1 MASLCKP
8 PNPLSFTGN
17 VAQNWREFEE
27 QLKWYLAGTETD
39 EKPDLAKI
47 GIMLSHAGKE
57 ARDVY
62 KTFEW
67 AAEADKTKFNKVLE
81 AFQRYCSP
89 RKNIIYERYGF
100 WTIQQEEDETIDAYL
115 TRIRMKIDLCEY
127 DKEGWPPAV
136 RQELI
141 RDKFVFGLMDDN
153 IKERLLRESDVTLSK
168 AVETAQRT
176 ESSKKQIKEMG
187 RPSVNAVQESE
198 QSRKQ
203 YIRSRQCTQCGRHH
217 KPRNCPA
224 FGQQC
229 SFCKKSTAS

>member
-136 RQELI
+136 HQELI

-153 IKERLLRESDVTLSK
+153 VKERLLRAGD
-168 AVETAQRT
+168 
-176 ESSKKQIKEMG
+176 
-187 RPSVNAVQESE
+187 
-198 QSRKQ
+198 
-203 YIRSRQCTQCGRHH
+203 
-217 KPRNCPA
+217 
-224 FGQQC
+224 
-229 SFCKKSTAS
+229 

>member
-8 PNPLSFTGN
+8 PNPLSFTGNVAQNWREFFTGN

-89 RKNIIYERYGF
+89 RKNIIWEKIYSHNLKYGN
-100 WTIQQEEDETIDAYL
+100 DEINH
-115 TRIRMKIDLCEY
+115 
-127 DKEGWPPAV
+127 V
-136 RQELI
+136 
-141 RDKFVFGLMDDN
+141 VFN
-153 IKERLLRESDVTLSK
+153 
-168 AVETAQRT
+168 
-176 ESSKKQIKEMG
+176 
-187 RPSVNAVQESE
+187 
-198 QSRKQ
+198 
-203 YIRSRQCTQCGRHH
+203 Y
-217 KPRNCPA
+217 
-224 FGQQC
+224 
-229 SFCKKSTAS
+229 